1 MTAPLDPRRHP
12 VRPDIAAAHLRGR
25 VEADRFV
32 EGEPHRVTAG
42 RATLRG
48 APDAAARQTSELL
61 YGESFTVYDR
71 LGDWAWGQCGTDG
84 YVGWTP
90 AAALAIGEP
99 AEPTHT
105 VRDLRAFRFPEPDLK
120 THPLDALPLGARV
133 AVGEEANGFRR
144 LAEGGWIFGAHLAP
158 LGWVEP
164 DPVATAERL
173 LGVPYYWGG
182 RTPWGIDCSGL
193 AQLCFAC
200 AGHALPRDS
209 DMQRAEAGE
218 LLSKDGEGV
227 SYTRGDLVF
236 FPGHVGLMVDGER
249 LIHATAHSM
258 TVTVEPL
265 ADVAA
270 RGGGI
275 LAVRRVLPTMG

>member
-12 VRPDIAAAHLRGR
+12 VRPDLAAASLRGR

-71 LGDWAWGQCGTDG
+71 LGGWAWGQCGTDG

-90 AAALAIGEP
+90 AADLFIGEP
-99 AEPTHT
+99 HSPTHT
-105 VRDLRAFRFPEPDLK
+105 VRDLRALRFPEPDLK

-144 LAEGGWIFGAHLAP
+144 LADGGWIFGAHLAP
-158 LGWVEP
+158 LGWAEP

-227 SYTRGDLVF
+227 SYKRGDLVF
-236 FPGHVGLMVDGER
+236 FPGHVGLMVDADR

-258 TVTVEPL
+258 TVAVEPL
-265 ADVAA
+265 ADVAM

-275 LAVRRVLPTMG
+275 LAVRRIAR